1 MVKGDPILSVAELS
15 RIKAACTCGKKYV
28 VRAEVAGKKIRCTC
42 GEVFSVPT
50 AEEVPQAT
58 PEKMCPW
65 CDAGIT
71 EDQEA
76 CEKCE
81 TEAATETLQVES
93 ETTHSASE
101 IRSQIVFTSAICLPV
116 VFGVSLYQFQLK
128 GPEFLKLYFCVG
140 VVCFIACLIVRFAKF
155 SIALLV
161 VLVLSYEAIGAIRYG
176 YGLSQGMRNF
186 GFLTQMMLFGPI
198 AFIAAVSEGSGG
210 SGGSSW
216 GGGGCGGGGC
226 GGGGCGGCGG

>member
-1 MVKGDPILSVAELS
+1 LSVAELS
-15 RIKAACTCGKKYV
+15 RIRATCTCGKKYV
-28 VRAEVAGKKIRCTC
+28 VRAEVAGKKVRCNC

-50 AEEVPQAT
+50 TEEVQQAT
-58 PEKMCPW
+58 TEKMCPW
-65 CDAGIT
+65 CDAWIT

-81 TEAATETLQVES
+81 TDAAKDAAMQIES
-93 ETTHSASE
+93 ETTQSAPE
-101 IRSQIVFTSAICLPV
+101 IRSQIVFMSAICLPV

-128 GPEFLKLYFCVG
+128 GPEFLDLYFGVG
-140 VVCFIACLIVRFAKF
+140 VACFIACLIVRFAKL
-155 SIALLV
+155 SMALVV

-176 YGLSQGMRNF
+176 YGLSQGMQNF
-186 GFLTQMMLFGPI
+186 GFLTQMMLFGPF
-198 AFIAAVSEGSGG
+198 AFIAVFGEGSGG

-216 GGGGCGGGGC
+216 GGGSSCGSSCGGGC

>member
-1 MVKGDPILSVAELS
+1 MANGDPILSVAELS

-28 VRAEVAGKKIRCTC
+28 VRAEVAGKKVRCTC

-50 AEEVPQAT
+50 TEEVQQAT

-65 CDAGIT
+65 CDAWIT

-81 TEAATETLQVES
+81 TEAATEALQVES
-93 ETTHSASE
+93 ETTQSAPE
-101 IRSQIVFTSAICLPV
+101 IRSQIVFMSAICLPV

-128 GPEFLKLYFCVG
+128 GPEFLDLYLGVG
-140 VVCFIACLIVRFAKF
+140 IACFIACLIVRFAKL
-155 SIALLV
+155 SMALVV
-161 VLVLSYEAIGAIRYG
+161 VLVISYEAIGAIRYG

-186 GFLTQMMLFGPI
+186 GFLTQMMLFGPF
-198 AFIAAVSEGSGG
+198 AFIAVFGEGSGG

-216 GGGGCGGGGC
+216 GGGSSCGGGC